1 MSNRLQLIAAAPW
14 LWHSIEGSP
23 DVPARRVL
31 SVQFGVLQIFLGDVL
46 GQAQVPVLV
55 ILELVADIDQVM
67 SRICVDIIGF
77 PSPVYYPHFARWE
90 RFEVL
95 LLLRSIGNNDFE
107 AGGRKQILCLTRT
120 GATQSQS

>member
-1 MSNRLQLIAAAPW
+1 MSYRLQLIVAPSVTR
-14 LWHSIEGSP
+14 SIERSP
-23 DVPARRVL
+23 GVPARGVL
-31 SVQFGVLQIFLGDVL
+31 SVQFGVLQIFFGHVL

-55 ILELVADIDQVM
+55 ILELVANIDQVM

-77 PSPVYYPHFARWE
+77 PFSVYYPHFVRWE

-107 AGGRKQILCLTRT
+107 AGGRKQILCLART
-120 GATQSQS
+120 GATQTQS